1 MKTITWNITNT
12 YTQVCIIIESYYAD
26 IRTEQT
32 SRYFRVGTFSN
43 RLRYIFKRHYGS
55 QCNFFFSQSD
65 QISTVWT
72 TESSPFSN
80 SATHWSCWWHLSGLD
95 EVIIVSPAMDIH
107 WLTGMRHET
116 RPSVPVHFFQTYL
129 ILKESLLDRCHC
141 LHGV

>member
-1 MKTITWNITNT
+1 MKSITWNITNT

-107 WLTGMRHET
+107 WLTGMRPD
-116 RPSVPVHFFQTYL
+116 RPYL
-129 ILKESLLDRCHC
+129 CTSFKHTWYLKRASWTDVIVCI
-141 LHGV
+141 GV